1 MVMEKTP
8 MVWLGGAWKDSGTK
22 LSGCGYDF
30 VFVEGESWKVSVVGA
45 NGKVVGR
52 MWPNQGDRGPRF
64 SGSLGRDARIAL
76 WPNKRKEK
84 DTHPDYNVSVEQ
96 ARKKDEPKASDFQDG
111 AGQGSDTIPFNR
123 VDERLA

>member
-8 MVWLGGAWKDSGTK
+8 MVWLGGAWKDGDTQ
-22 LSGCGYDF
+22 LSGCGFIFAKADD
-30 VFVEGESWKVSVVGA
+30 GKSTLVVKGA
-45 NGKVVGR
+45 GDRIVGR
-52 MWPNQGDRGPRF
+52 LWQNEGDRGPRF